1 LPEQRDLRPA
11 ASDGAAAIAVRGS
24 TIVHRR
30 SVFLAA
36 ALLIALAVGAP
47 AASATGS
54 PKASLDLTLSPKPV
68 VTGGSTVL
76 ASARFANEGAGR
88 FTQVKLTFDIP
99 DGSFEFASPA
109 SGCSATGTRVTCELG
124 KVRGGESVEQF
135 VAFTAP
141 AAAAATEVV
150 ARATFR
156 EDRGASILD
165 SDSTGVA
172 PAGDPN
178 QLGTCSSEPGT
189 LATEPVSGAENPQST
204 AVAFTE
210 SIVLPCTPISVGE
223 QDRTA
228 ANPGCPPGETCTTQ
242 VSFVTVPALPEP
254 AVVTI
259 VFDREILP
267 PGTKPRNFVLWET
280 PDKYPAQPIRKVQP
294 CPLPPGEDSC
304 IVEVTKHKKRGIQV
318 VLEVTGSG
326 EDPRFAG

>member
-1 LPEQRDLRPA
+1 LPEQRDLRRAVP
-11 ASDGAAAIAVRGS
+11 DGAAAIAVRGS

-36 ALLIALAVGAP
+36 ALLLALGLGTP
-47 AASATGS
+47 AASPSGS
-54 PKASLDLTLSPKPV
+54 PKASLDVTLAPKPV
-68 VTGGSTVL
+68 VSGGTTAL

-99 DGSFEFASPA
+99 AGSFEFASPTSGCVA
-109 SGCSATGTRVTCELG
+109 SGTQVTCELG
-124 KVRGGESVEQF
+124 KVRGGEQVEQF

-141 AAAAATEVV
+141 AGAGATEVV

-165 SDSTGVA
+165 SDETGVA

-178 QLGTCSSEPGT
+178 RLGTCSSEAGT
-189 LATEPVSGAENPQST
+189 LATEPASGAGNPQST
-204 AVAFTE
+204 SVEFTE
-210 SIVLPCTPISVGE
+210 SVVLPCTPISVGE

-267 PGTKPRNFVLWET
+267 RGTKPKNFVLWET
-280 PDKYPAQPIRKVQP
+280 PDKYPAQPIRQVQP
-294 CPLPPGEDSC
+294 CPLPAGEDSC
-304 IVEVTKHKKRGIQV
+304 IVEVTKHRKKGIQV
-318 VLEVTGSG
+318 VLEVTGTG